1 MNAISFCLKI
11 ANFIGIYSYRARLT
25 ISIRTI
31 AIDTEIKTMKIIS
44 TAIKNKV
51 LASMIAILEKQRA
64 TILAANEKDCH
75 LFKKEDQ
82 ALYDRL
88 IVTDK
93 KVDGMIAAVK
103 AVMEQDNPVGKI
115 KSERTLEN
123 GLEIKN
129 KTAPFGTIMIIYESR
144 PDVTVEAAV
153 LAFKANNKIL
163 LKGGK
168 EAFHSNKVLESCWHQ
183 ALQDNGLDTNWIRL
197 LTMNRTET
205 QAFLK
210 NPPEKVDL
218 IVPRGGERL
227 IAFVKEHA
235 KCAVLVSGR
244 GNNFLYI
251 DKTADWKKSLNVILN
266 AKTQK
271 ISACNALDKIL
282 VDSSIADYPKK
293 LKELAVH
300 LTEKGVTILVDEQTA
315 SVLKDKEIIK
325 NTAVWQKEF
334 LALKCCIGT
343 VNGLD
348 AAIEKINMFS
358 GGHSTTI
365 MADDKEAAIK
375 FMEQVDSAAVYHN
388 ASTRFTDGG
397 AMGVGAEL
405 AISTDKL
412 HHRGPLGLEQLVTNK
427 YYVFGDGQIRA

>member
-1 MNAISFCLKI
+1 
-11 ANFIGIYSYRARLT
+11 
-25 ISIRTI
+25 
-31 AIDTEIKTMKIIS
+31 MKIID
-44 TAIKNKV
+44 TDIKNKV
-51 LASMIAILEKQRA
+51 LKSMISILDKDRNKILE
-64 TILAANEKDCH
+64 ANKKDCS
-75 LFKKEDQ
+75 LFKKDDQ

-88 IVTDK
+88 VVTDK
-93 KVDGMIAAVK
+93 KVDGMIASVK
-103 AVMEQDNPVGKI
+103 DVMGQEDPVGKI

-123 GLEIKN
+123 GLVIKN
-129 KTAPFGTIMIIYESR
+129 RTAPFGTIMIIYESR

-168 EAFHSNKVLESCWHQ
+168 EAFHSNQVLEACWHK
-183 ALQDNGLDTNWIRL
+183 ALEENGLPTDWIRL

-205 QAFLK
+205 QDFLK
-210 NPPEKVDL
+210 NPPEKLDL

-235 KCAVLVSGR
+235 RCAVLVSGR
-244 GNNFLYI
+244 GNNFLYV
-251 DKTADWKKSLNVILN
+251 DKMADWQKSLDVILN

-282 VDSSIADYPKK
+282 IDSSISDYSEK
-293 LKELAVH
+293 LKELDA
-300 LTEKGVTILVDEQTA
+300 LLSKNGVSILVDEKTA
-315 SVLKDKEIIK
+315 TTLKDRTVIEDESVWKE
-325 NTAVWQKEF
+325 EF

-343 VNGLD
+343 VHGLD
-348 AAIEKINMFS
+348 AAIDKINAFS

-365 MADDKEAAIK
+365 MTADEIAALQ

-427 YYVFGDGQIRA
+427 YYVYGNGQVRD